1 MTYREDQPDSNM
13 NYPEDDMPD
22 SLMSPADEPMLS
34 ACIEP
39 FARRKRSE
47 LWLTIREG
55 RKFILKGLPEEL
67 RYHPEEEARLRKEY
81 SLGLRINHPGVAGVY
96 GYEHHPLTGSVI
108 LMEYVDGIP
117 LNQFLHP
124 LNVNPTENSN
134 PIETSSPNFP
144 TNSTTLNNTTKL
156 NTNSNPVT
164 RRATTS
170 QHSLPPQEQRLAIA
184 CKVADALTYIHS
196 LGISH
201 RVLKPANI
209 LIARNRHEAKII
221 DLGLGDSDD
230 SVLYKK
236 SLGTTEFGAPEQQQA
251 VVGDTAS
258 DVFSFGR
265 ILELLLPETRFRTLR
280 TRCLQPDPKRR
291 PSMAEVSQ
299 TLSTYTNSKN
309 GKGRYYLIGG
319 LVFIVLLSGGL
330 YLFFNRATSTTKEEM
345 QETLVPTSPEL
356 SDTLNTIPSSEV
368 NSINPTSPIE
378 EPASP
383 AATDAPEIDT
393 PKSSSSQDIFTDL
406 YRRHITEADN
416 VIKKYGNI
424 PYPTAP
430 GLTEAEIK
438 KYAALHEKKNKET
451 FDIADRLTREL
462 KRDGASA
469 ALTDQLV
476 SKYWQHIAE
485 PNKPAAI
492 DTTPTPDIYTS
503 IYNQYVEEAD
513 RAIASYGSLAPQ
525 ILTDSENKESK
536 ENREYGEKLDRR
548 TKQTFDIADRLEKEL
563 KGKGAATELSDRLLS
578 AYWLHVTNSTNKIDG
593 LEEFLKSSD

>member
-1 MTYREDQPDSNM
+1 MSL
-13 NYPEDDMPD
+13 PEDDMPD

-108 LMEYVDGIP
+108 LMEYIDGIP
-117 LNQFLHP
+117 LNQFLRP
-124 LNVNPTENSN
+124 LNANPTENSN
-134 PIETSSPNFP
+134 PTETSSPNSP
-144 TNSTTLNNTTKL
+144 TNSTTLKNATKL
-156 NTNSNPVT
+156 NTNSTPIT
-164 RRATTS
+164 KHGAAS
-170 QHSLPPQEQRLAIA
+170 KQSLPPQEQRLAIA
-184 CKVADALTYIHS
+184 CKIADALTYIHS

-201 RVLKPANI
+201 RDLKPDNI
-209 LIARNRHEAKII
+209 LITRNRHEVKII

-230 SVLYKK
+230 SVVYKK
-236 SLGTTEFGAPEQQQA
+236 SLGTTEFGAPEQQQP
-251 VVGDTAS
+251 VVGDTSS

-265 ILELLLPETRFRTLR
+265 ILELLLPESRFRTLR
-280 TRCLQPDPKRR
+280 TRCLQPDPERR
-291 PSMAEVSQ
+291 PSMTEVSQ
-299 TLSTYTNSKN
+299 TLSKYLNSKN
-309 GKGRYYLIGG
+309 GKNRYLIIGG
-319 LVFIVLLSGGL
+319 LTFIALIFGTL
-330 YLFFNRATSTTKEEM
+330 YLFFTHDTQSTQEEM
-345 QETLVPTSPEL
+345 QETLV
-356 SDTLNTIPSSEV
+356 
-368 NSINPTSPIE
+368 PTSPIE

-383 AATDAPEIDT
+383 AATDIPEIDT
-393 PKSSSSQDIFTDL
+393 PKSSSSQDIFTDI

-430 GLTEAEIK
+430 GLSEAEIK
-438 KYAALHEKKNKET
+438 KYAALYEKKNKET
-451 FDIADRLTREL
+451 FDIADRLTLEL

-469 ALTDQLV
+469 TLTDQLV

-492 DTTPTPDIYTS
+492 DTTPTPDIYNS
-503 IYNQYVEEAD
+503 IYDQYIEEAD
-513 RAIASYGSLAPQ
+513 RAIASFGSLAPQ

-548 TKQTFDIADRLEKEL
+548 TKQTFEIAERLEKEL
-563 KGKGAATELSDRLLS
+563 KSKDASMEITDRLLS
-578 AYWLHVTNSTNKIDG
+578 AYWLHVANSTNKIDG
-593 LEEFLKSSD
+593 LEEFLKYSN